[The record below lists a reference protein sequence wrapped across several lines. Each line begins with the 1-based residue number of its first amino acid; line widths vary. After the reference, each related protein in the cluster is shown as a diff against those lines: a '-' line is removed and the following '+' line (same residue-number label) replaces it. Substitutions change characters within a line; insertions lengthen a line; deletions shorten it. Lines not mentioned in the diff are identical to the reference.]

1 MVLCKFVR
9 IEIATHFTS
18 LTASDTVVISGGFVA
33 THFARDECFC
43 SWVMVD
49 TVWWGTVPVGV
60 EAVLD
65 ADVTGGFMFTVE
77 EAGGREH
84 RGSGN
89 NEGWK
94 SYRNL
99 WNFLKNE
106 RSYGLFLL
114 FCGLT
119 ANTGEILF
127 VGEWCHE
134 RCTCPTYRNHPVFHA
149 RNSTIRPPIRSTAT
163 TAVNSTVLVL
173 HMPVV
178 VSHRRSIASTVE
190 DRGRMEE
197 LMRDWRPGSRLVLPC
212 LEEMV
217 RMDSLIWSRM
227 FWNVPTSQ
235 VTVTTVIHSVLNHPP
250 SKSIKWRVTCR
261 VWQ

>member
-1 MVLCKFVR
+1 MQMLQVALCSPLRKPAGESTGVL
-9 IEIATHFTS
+9 EIMKVGKVTEIYEIFS
-18 LTASDTVVISGGFVA
+18 KMRDRTAYFCFFVA
-33 THFARDECFC
+33 WPRHMR
-43 SWVMVD
+43 
-49 TVWWGTVPVGV
+49 
-60 EAVLD
+60 
-65 ADVTGGFMFTVE
+65 
-77 EAGGREH
+77 
-84 RGSGN
+84 
-89 NEGWK
+89 
-94 SYRNL
+94 
-99 WNFLKNE
+99 
-106 RSYGLFLL
+106 
-114 FCGLT
+114 
-119 ANTGEILF
+119 EILF